1 MPSSTIYRILLL
13 ALLPCIA
20 VFIYAKGQKYDP
32 ALLDFKAHKGSGPPQ
47 TEKTAEQLSSNV
59 SAPIPTELDGFRQFG
74 KSREYTKE
82 NLYEQVNGHAEYFI
96 SAGFVRLSVLEY
108 VVTGSQSSQS
118 DIQAEVYDMGKNI
131 QAFGV
136 LVDESGENPAPAQ
149 VGSMGFK
156 TSNGVNFIKGKY
168 YVKISAFNNKTP
180 VLKFAKSF
188 EKTLNAGADAKAV
201 FSKFPDIGKINSTR
215 FIKEGYRGL
224 DFLRNVVE
232 REYSFNGKTIQVA
245 LLAEK
250 ENEAQK
256 LMSALLVHF
265 KKSDTKFDKT
275 LRNGK
280 DIYKVIDKYEG
291 DWFLISG
298 QGVLFGIYGNADEE
312 VLKHFTKGKE

>member
-1 MPSSTIYRILLL
+1 MYSSTIYRILLL

-20 VFIYAKGQKYDP
+20 IFIYAKGQKYDP
-32 ALLDFKAHKGSGPPQ
+32 ALLDFKTYKESASPQPGKPAEPLLSG
-47 TEKTAEQLSSNV
+47 V
-59 SAPIPTELDGFRQFG
+59 SAALPTEPDGFRQFG
-74 KSREYTKE
+74 KAREYTKE

-96 SAGFVRLSVLEY
+96 SAGFVGLSVLEY
-108 VVTGSQSSQS
+108 VIAGSQSSQA

-149 VGSMGFK
+149 VGSLGFK
-156 TSNGVNFIKGKY
+156 ISNGVNFIKGRY
-168 YVKISAFNNKTP
+168 YVKISAFSNKTP

-188 EKTLNAGADAKAV
+188 EKTLSAGTDAKTV
-201 FSKFPDIGKINSTR
+201 FSGFPDIGKISNTR

-232 REYSFNGKTIQVA
+232 REYSVNGKTIQVA
-245 LLAEK
+245 LLAEN

-256 LMSALLVHF
+256 LTSKLLGYF

-275 LRNGK
+275 VRGGK
-280 DIYKVIDKYEG
+280 EIYKVIDKYEG
-291 DWFLISG
+291 DWFLISDRG
-298 QGVLFGIYGNADEE
+298 ALFGIYGNADEE
-312 VLKHFTKGKE
+312 ALKYFTKGKE